1 VKTPTLTLGEFTDNA
16 MDLDGAHVMLKVQ
29 APLPKLVDNLKTLRR
44 LELLTDE
51 VVLSLLAQAPIDPLG
66 VYGAMKHMGVWAF
79 SPLDFMMIQVLA
91 KKGDLPVALMRLD
104 LMSDD
109 ITFVALEKGQLVEVS
124 VLEANF
130 IAEKLRTPGA
140 TEENILYLIQTHMKG
155 AIDQGLRN
163 AG

>member
-1 VKTPTLTLGEFTDNA
+1 MKTLSLGEYINGA
-16 MDLDGAHVMLKVQ
+16 LDYDSAQLMVKVK
-29 APLPKLVDNLKTLRR
+29 APLPRFVDNLKTLSR

-79 SPLDFMMIQVLA
+79 SPIDFTMIQVLA
-91 KKGDLPVALMRLD
+91 KKGDLAVALMRID

-109 ITFVALEKGQLVEVS
+109 MTFVALDKGHLVEVS
-124 VLEANF
+124 VLEADF
-130 IAEKLRTPGA
+130 IAQKLKEPGA
-140 TEENILYLIQTHMKG
+140 TEAKILHLIQNQMKR
-155 AIDQGLRN
+155 AIDQGLQN

>member
-1 VKTPTLTLGEFTDNA
+1 MKTLSLGEYANGA
-16 MDLDGAHVMLKVQ
+16 LDHDDVAHVTIKVQ
-29 APLPKLVDNLKTLRR
+29 APLPRFVDNLKTLSR

-79 SPLDFMMIQVLA
+79 SPLDFTVMQVLA
-91 KKGDLPVALMRLD
+91 KKGDLAVALMRID

-109 ITFVALEKGQLVEVS
+109 ITFVALEEGQLVQVS
-124 VLEANF
+124 VLEADF
-130 IAEKLRTPGA
+130 IAEKLRTPGT
-140 TEENILYLIQTHMKG
+140 TEASILHLIQTHMKG

-163 AG
+163 AR